1 MKTNQWKIKQQFILK
16 PLSCLTGLSLGFN
29 FGILLIFLKAF
40 HKKVDILAKWDP
52 HNEPEDPNSVPGFYA
67 GMFGSRFF
75 GGQPGSSI
83 KIHGRK
89 MERTWTLLSADA
101 QQGSNT
107 LRTRDDPTLMG
118 WRVGDT
124 IGLAKTT
131 TGDVGRGQQTKIVE
145 IQPFKIIV
153 EDGMEALRWGGV
165 RNVEGY
171 QIEMATEVINLR

>member
-1 MKTNQWKIKQQFILK
+1 
-16 PLSCLTGLSLGFN
+16 
-29 FGILLIFLKAF
+29 
-40 HKKVDILAKWDP
+40 
-52 HNEPEDPNSVPGFYA
+52 
-67 GMFGSRFF
+67 MFGSRFF

-83 KIHGRK
+83 QIHGRK
-89 MERTWTLLSADA
+89 MERTWTLLSSDA
-101 QQGSNT
+101 QHGSTT
-107 LRTRDDPTLMG
+107 LRTRDDPTIMG

-131 TGDVGRGQQTKIVE
+131 SGDVGRGQQTKIVE

-153 EDGMEALRWGGV
+153 EDGMDALRWGGV

>member
-1 MKTNQWKIKQQFILK
+1 M
-16 PLSCLTGLSLGFN
+16 SE
-29 FGILLIFLKAF
+29 LIP
-40 HKKVDILAKWDP
+40 ISKWDP

-83 KIHGRK
+83 QIHGRK
-89 MERTWTLLSADA
+89 MERTWTLLSSDA
-101 QQGSNT
+101 QQGSTT
-107 LRTRDDPTLMG
+107 LRTRDDPTIMG

-131 TGDVGRGQQTKIVE
+131 SGDVGRGQQTKIVE